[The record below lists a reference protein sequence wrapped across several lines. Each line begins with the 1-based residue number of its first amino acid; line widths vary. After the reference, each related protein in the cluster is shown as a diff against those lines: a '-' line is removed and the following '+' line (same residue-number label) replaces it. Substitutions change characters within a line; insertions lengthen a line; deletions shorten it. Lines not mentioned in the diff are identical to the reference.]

1 VSTEQITVGLDD
13 STGARA
19 AVRWVAH
26 RARTVPVH
34 VELVHAIEW
43 YETEAYWASTRTRFE
58 EIGQLI
64 TAEDP
69 EAVVVLTL
77 RSGSPKQVLLDVSE
91 RSDLLVIGA
100 HRSRIIRSALA
111 GSLPE
116 SIATLAAVPTVVVAD
131 DAVIRDGVVVLGA
144 ASGERDAAVVFG
156 ADEAARTGCAL
167 RLVSAW
173 QLPVPSGVAPV
184 TLTEDP
190 ALFREGA
197 ELEVAEATAT
207 VHAHAPGVVVH
218 AAVAEDT
225 AARALAEAAAAAA
238 LVVIGRK
245 HRTTIGGAVF
255 GSTARDLF
263 HRTRTP
269 VCVVP
274 PTWRRADRC

>member
-1 VSTEQITVGLDD
+1 MSIEQITVGIDD

-19 AVRWVAH
+19 AVQWVAH
-26 RARTVPVH
+26 RARTGPMR

-58 EIGQLI
+58 EIGQLV
-64 TAEDP
+64 TAENPD
-69 EAVVVLTL
+69 AVVTLTL
-77 RSGSPKQVLLDVSE
+77 RAGSPKQVLLDASE

-116 SIATLAAVPTVVVAD
+116 SIATLAAVPTVVVPD
-131 DAVIRDGVVVLGA
+131 DVVIRDGPIVLGV
-144 ASGERDAAVVFG
+144 ASGEPDAAVVFG
-156 ADEAARTGCAL
+156 ADEAARTGAAL
-167 RLVSAW
+167 SLVSAW
-173 QLPVPSGVAPV
+173 QLPVPMGARPV
-184 TLTEDP
+184 TLAEQP

-197 ELEVAEATAT
+197 ELELTDATAI
-207 VHAHAPGVVVH
+207 VRAQAPTISIH
-218 AAVAEDT
+218 AAVAERS
-225 AARALAEAAAAAA
+225 AAQALAEAATGAA

-263 HRTRTP
+263 HGTRTP

-274 PTWRRADRC
+274 PTWRRSHR

>member
-1 VSTEQITVGLDD
+1 MSTEQITVGVDD

-19 AVRWVAH
+19 AVEWVAH
-26 RARTVPVH
+26 RARSGPME

-43 YETEAYWASTRTRFE
+43 YETEAYWASTRARFE

-69 EAVVVLTL
+69 DAVVTLTL
-77 RSGSPKQVLLDVSE
+77 RAGSPKQVLLDASE

-116 SIATLAAVPTVVVAD
+116 SIATLAAVPVVVVPD
-131 DAVIRDGVVVLGA
+131 DAVIRDGTVVLGVA
-144 ASGERDAAVVFG
+144 AGEPDAAVVF
-156 ADEAARTGCAL
+156 AAAEAARNGVAL
-167 RLVSAW
+167 SLVSAW
-173 QLPVPSGVAPV
+173 QLPVPMGARPV
-184 TLTEDP
+184 TLAEDP
-190 ALFREGA
+190 GLFREGA
-197 ELEVAEATAT
+197 ELDLTDATAI
-207 VHAHAPGVVVH
+207 VRAQAPTIVVH
-218 AAVAEDT
+218 AAVAERS
-225 AARALAEAAAAAA
+225 AAQALAEAATEAA
-238 LVVIGRK
+238 LVVVGRK

-274 PTWRRADRC
+274 PTWRRSHR